1 MTAIG
6 CKICTKN
13 VLFDQTREKKEKRK
27 KQNDVRIVVQGEKQ
41 LISSDARIP
50 STTQKEQDKGKRI
63 KERKKRE
70 EEGTIAKLAS
80 EFPQDCNESYT

>member
-1 MTAIG
+1 MI
-6 CKICTKN
+6 K
-13 VLFDQTREKKEKRK
+13 RERK
-27 KQNDVRIVVQGEKQ
+27 KKLIDERIVVQGEKQ

-50 STTQKEQDKGKRI
+50 STTQKEQDKGKKI

-70 EEGTIAKLAS
+70 EEGTIAKLPS